1 MDQGILNVHV
11 PELRYPRSTTS
22 SPVLRWPG
30 SLRVRVSDVSGCALA
45 FSGQCLQV
53 ESVHD
58 IAVFVAAV
66 LGRNPGH
73 LRFLLHGQELDPN
86 SPILSTDDIAVF
98 VAAVLGRT
106 PGGQEL
112 DPNSLILSTGPSAPS
127 TSDHGLELMCIVLAA
142 RTSVR
147 VVDGVGR
154 QLVQIEARFRQRRNI
169 DTAAALLNYLRE
181 EEDCT
186 GELRHEGALLSSDTI
201 LDTLWTEG
209 PRIITL
215 ELLPST

>member
-1 MDQGILNVHV
+1 
-11 PELRYPRSTTS
+11 
-22 SPVLRWPG
+22 
-30 SLRVRVSDVSGCALA
+30 
-45 FSGQCLQV
+45 
-53 ESVHD
+53 
-58 IAVFVAAV
+58 
-66 LGRNPGH
+66 
-73 LRFLLHGQELDPN
+73 
-86 SPILSTDDIAVF
+86 
-98 VAAVLGRT
+98 
-106 PGGQEL
+106 
-112 DPNSLILSTGPSAPS
+112 
-127 TSDHGLELMCIVLAA
+127 MCIVLAA

-147 VVDGVGR
+147 VLDGVGR

-209 PRIITL
+209 PHIITL

>member
-86 SPILSTDDIAVF
+86 S
-98 VAAVLGRT
+98 
-106 PGGQEL
+106 
-112 DPNSLILSTGPSAPS
+112 LILSTGPSAPS
-127 TSDHGLELMCIVLAA
+127 TSDHDLELMCIVLAA